1 MKLDPRIA
9 RLAKTVV
16 TYSLDVQPGEAVLID
31 STDCCDDLATAM
43 AQAALA
49 AGGHPIVRR
58 LSGRLQRLQLLNMT
72 EDYAQLL
79 AGVELEQ
86 MSRVQC
92 YAAIRGAD
100 NQYELSDVP
109 PEKNAIYQKAMAPA
123 REKRMLDTKWC
134 VLRYPT
140 PAMAQQCGMSTD
152 AFEEY
157 YFACCC
163 VDYQQMSA
171 AAGPLKAMMM
181 TADRVHILGPDVD
194 LRFSIKGCFGHSP
207 FRNDTAVGRMNL
219 PDGEVGGSVVPDSV
233 QGFISYNIPS
243 TFQGTSFTGIR
254 FTFQD
259 GKIVEA
265 HCDDPAKEP
274 ALNKILDTDSWARF
288 IGEFSM
294 GINPMADRP
303 IGDILFDEKMWGSFH
318 FTPGCSPS
326 AIHWDLVCCQRPEF
340 GGGEIWLDGV
350 LIRKDG
356 LFVLPPLADLNP
368 DRLQGKTGGST

>member
-1 MKLDPRIA
+1 MKCDSRIA
-9 RLAKTVV
+9 KLAQTVIF
-16 TYSLDVQPGEAVLID
+16 YSLDVQPGEAVLID

-49 AGGHPIVRR
+49 VGGRPIVRR
-58 LSGRLQRLQLLNMT
+58 LSNQLQRLQLLNMT
-72 EDYAQLL
+72 EDYAGLL
-79 AGVELEQ
+79 AGAELEL

-92 YAAIRGAD
+92 YVAIRGTD
-100 NQYELSDVP
+100 NQYALSDVP
-109 PEKNAIYQKAMAPA
+109 QEKNAIYQKAMAPA
-123 REKRMLDTKWC
+123 REKRMLETKWC

-163 VDYQQMSA
+163 ADYKQMSA
-171 AAGPLKAMMM
+171 AAEPLKKMMM
-181 TADRVHILGPDVD
+181 AADRVHILGPGVD
-194 LRFSIKGCFGHSP
+194 LRFSIKNCFGHSP

-219 PDGEVGGSVVPDSV
+219 PDGEVGGSVVTSSV

-243 TFQGTSFTGIR
+243 TFQGISFTGIR
-254 FTFQD
+254 FTFRD
-259 GKIVEA
+259 GKIIEA
-265 HCDDPAKEP
+265 HCDDPAKET
-274 ALNKILDTDSWARF
+274 ALNKILDTDPWARF
-288 IGEFSM
+288 IGEFSI
-294 GINPMADRP
+294 GINPMADRA

-326 AIHWDLVCCQRPEF
+326 AIHWDLVCCQRPEY
-340 GGGEIWLDGV
+340 GGGEIWLDDV

-356 LFVLPPLADLNP
+356 LFVLPQLADLNP
-368 DRLQGKTGGST
+368 DRLLKKTEG